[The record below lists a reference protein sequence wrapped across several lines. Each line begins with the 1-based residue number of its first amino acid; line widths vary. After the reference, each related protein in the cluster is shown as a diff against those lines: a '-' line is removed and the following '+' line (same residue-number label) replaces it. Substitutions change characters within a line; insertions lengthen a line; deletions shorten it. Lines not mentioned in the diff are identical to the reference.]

1 MIQFEHPTPPEFRH
15 YVMGWEMELF
25 ARWYDQRLGGVTKQ
39 DWPMFKFW
47 AQQPPIATLDVIDF
61 N

>member
-15 YVMGWEMELF
+15 HVMGWEMELF
-25 ARWYDQRLGGVTKQ
+25 ARWCDQRLGGATKQ

-47 AQQPPIATLDVIDF
+47 AQQPPAVAAH
-61 N
+61 